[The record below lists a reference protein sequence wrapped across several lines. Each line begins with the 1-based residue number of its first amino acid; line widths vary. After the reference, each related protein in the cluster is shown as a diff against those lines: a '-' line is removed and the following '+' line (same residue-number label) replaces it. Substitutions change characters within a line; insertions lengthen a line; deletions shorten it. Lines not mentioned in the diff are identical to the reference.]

1 MDECEGTLLTAR
13 PECHW
18 VHVEKQWVNMALVIS
33 TSITKGVDKETF
45 WLHAGFG
52 ADDAAWSIPLQDAGP
67 ILEYL
72 AAHAYQ
78 P

>member
-1 MDECEGTLLTAR
+1 MDGCEGRELTAS
-13 PECHW
+13 PEGHW
-18 VHVEKQWVNMALVIS
+18 VKVGKQWVNMALVIS

-45 WLHAGFG
+45 WLYAGFG
-52 ADDAAWSIPLQDAGP
+52 SDDAAWSVPLKDAGP

-78 P
+78 A

>member
-1 MDECEGTLLTAR
+1 MDGCEGHELTAR
-13 PECHW
+13 PEGHW

-45 WLHAGFG
+45 WLYAGFG
-52 ADDAAWSIPLQDAGP
+52 ADDAAWSVPLKDAGP

-72 AAHAYQ
+72 KAHAYQ
-78 P
+78 A